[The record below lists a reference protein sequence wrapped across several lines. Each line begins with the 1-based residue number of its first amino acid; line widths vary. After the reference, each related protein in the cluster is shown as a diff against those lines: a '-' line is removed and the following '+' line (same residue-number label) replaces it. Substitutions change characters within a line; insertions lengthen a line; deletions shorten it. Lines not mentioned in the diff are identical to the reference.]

1 MRKKLKQ
8 YISLV
13 EEAQDPTVEKRANAD
28 DLQVSL
34 NTTINYL
41 PILVDLVLIVL
52 LSSSVLLGHG
62 VLSSGRCTKEV

>member
-8 YISLV
+8 YMSLV

-34 NTTINYL
+34 STTLLVFMTLSWLFYL
-41 PILVDLVLIVL
+41 PPPV
-52 LSSSVLLGHG
+52 VLLGHG
-62 VLSSGRCTKEV
+62 VLSSRRCTKEV